1 MIKEIRISM
10 SDILDYP
17 VENYNV
23 MFMLKDRGFP
33 VDNSFLTP
41 KPKAGLKY
49 FEFHDPKTDE
59 IVVQWEEPVDKPSP
73 SSVEK

>member
-23 MFMLKDRGFP
+23 MFLLKKKGFP
-33 VDNSFLTP
+33 CDDSLLVP
-41 KPKAGLKY
+41 KPRSGLKY
-49 FEFHDPKTDE
+49 FEFHDHKTDE
-59 IVVQWEEPVDKPSP
+59 IVVQWEEED
-73 SSVEK
+73 